1 MAKEYYKVSRKTY
14 KNERVKPVLF
24 QGAETYPLY
33 VQLTF
38 DRKTTF
44 FKSYYFEVFAQ
55 PQYNYLGNTLPQIEG
70 LESRAIDFVTD
81 KYSEQFDLE
90 LFPTWYKKFNKDVL
104 DGLDVPFKEWLV
116 AFFQREKVRGFA
128 KLLRRGLTEV
138 CALELL
144 DDFKTS
150 LTRDLYER
158 LMTEAAREAPP
169 YIPLAAYIKYLQP
182 AGPVCLPVHD
192 WIQHE
197 YQVDVEEYMYNE
209 FHAYSFGRVTR
220 SVKNLVY
227 PQGLGD

>member
-44 FKSYYFEVFAQ
+44 FKSYYFEVFSQA
-55 PQYNYLGNTLPQIEG
+55 QYNYLGNTLPQIEE

-90 LFPTWYKKFNKDVL
+90 IFPIWYKKFNKDVL
-104 DGLDVPFKEWLV
+104 DGLDVPFKEWLI
-116 AFFQREKVRGFA
+116 AYFQRERVGGFA
-128 KLLRRGLTEV
+128 ALLRRGLTDV

-144 DDFKTS
+144 DK
-150 LTRDLYER
+150 
-158 LMTEAAREAPP
+158 
-169 YIPLAAYIKYLQP
+169 I
-182 AGPVCLPVHD
+182 
-192 WIQHE
+192 
-197 YQVDVEEYMYNE
+197 
-209 FHAYSFGRVTR
+209 GRAHV
-220 SVKNLVY
+220 
-227 PQGLGD
+227 